1 MAVVGSLVS
10 VRVLTELLDPNVYGE
25 LALGLTVAALV
36 SQVVLG
42 PLSNGVIRFYAPAVE
57 KRDLY
62 GYLNSVRQLVLS
74 ATGIVFFIY
83 ILVIFSLLIARRVEW
98 LGIVTVAFVFAIFS
112 GYNGILRGIQNAARH
127 RIIVAFHQGVE
138 PWLKFLV
145 VAVLVVFLGA
155 TSIVAMAGYAAAIIL
170 ILGSQ
175 YFFFQKKID
184 VDQEKFSRKINWTK
198 QIWNFSW
205 PFSAWGLFT
214 WLQIVSD
221 RWALQFFATT
231 SDVGKYT
238 VLFQLG
244 YYPVT
249 LVSGMAV
256 QFIAPI
262 LYQRSGDG
270 SDNVRNIHVKE
281 LNWRLVILTLGITGT
296 VFLMMIFFHV
306 PIFRIFVAKQY
317 RNISFLLP
325 WMLAAGGIFAAG
337 QIIALELQSRM
348 KTRIMMVAKIVT
360 AVLGVIFNFAGAF
373 LFGILGVVSAL
384 VLFSF
389 IYFFWMA
396 MLSKQKWEV

>member
-1 MAVVGSLVS
+1 
-10 VRVLTELLDPNVYGE
+10 
-25 LALGLTVAALV
+25 
-36 SQVVLG
+36 
-42 PLSNGVIRFYAPAVE
+42 
-57 KRDLY
+57 
-62 GYLNSVRQLVLS
+62 
-74 ATGIVFFIY
+74 
-83 ILVIFSLLIARRVEW
+83 
-98 LGIVTVAFVFAIFS
+98 
-112 GYNGILRGIQNAARH
+112 
-127 RIIVAFHQGVE
+127 
-138 PWLKFLV
+138 
-145 VAVLVVFLGA
+145 
-155 TSIVAMAGYAAAIIL
+155 MAGYAAAIIL